1 MDSQKTLFKTALGF
15 ILFLISFFIVAF
27 FLSDSIVKVAPNTNS
42 LFGIVCSF
50 VFAFPMGIY
59 LFFNS
64 KFSKAASPYQRILF
78 PVLIFPICIL
88 FSLGWNLYQQ
98 RPENLFRIF
107 VMDPI
112 PDGISNIQG
121 IDISGGFDM
130 EIILAFNAM
139 PEAIDKIILEN
150 GLALYNKDTALYFLE
165 DPDYQYFQNID
176 WDRSWEIYERHSLEK
191 VEAIAIWINP
201 QKDTV
206 IFRLI
211 SG

>member
-1 MDSQKTLFKTALGF
+1 MDGQKTLIKTVSGF
-15 ILFLISFFIVAF
+15 ILFLILLLIVAF
-27 FLSDSIVKVAPNTNS
+27 FLSDSIAKVDPNTNS

-50 VFAFPMGIY
+50 IFALPMGIY

-64 KFSKAASPYQRILF
+64 KFTKATSPYQRILF

-88 FSLGWNLYQQ
+88 LSLGWNLYQQ
-98 RPENLFRIF
+98 HPENLFEIF

-112 PDGISNIQG
+112 PDGVSNIQG
-121 IDISGGFDM
+121 FDISGGFDM
-130 EIILAFNAM
+130 EIILAFNAT

-150 GLALYNKDTALYFLE
+150 KLALYNKETALYFLE

-176 WDRSWEIYERHSLEK
+176 WDRSWEIYERHSLEN
-191 VEAIAIWINP
+191 VESIVIWINP